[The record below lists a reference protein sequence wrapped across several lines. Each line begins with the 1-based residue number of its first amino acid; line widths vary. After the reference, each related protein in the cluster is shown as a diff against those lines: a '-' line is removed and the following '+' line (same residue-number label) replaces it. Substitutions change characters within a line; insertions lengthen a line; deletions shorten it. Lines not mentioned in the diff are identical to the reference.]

1 MNMSKQTI
9 LLLILIGSSV
19 CGLPMHGQTTNL
31 LANGGFEQGS
41 DGWINTWAA
50 TGSHVTDR
58 THSGHG
64 ALRISNSER
73 KNSLWLRMLTDVP
86 LGPMYR
92 VEAYARRDVDTINAT
107 MSLHTNS
114 PPYYRTASV
123 GPIQQ
128 IGEWKLL
135 AVELSPRHNGE
146 LWIHLSGE
154 GIGNVWFDDV
164 TVTVT
169 QSKAQRS
176 AALNAITV
184 DATAPAAARAQAHLE
199 LGEIVRWADR
209 DSQAACVHFRN
220 VCTLIPDDTTK
231 CRMALDAVAE
241 SSRRSRNY
249 AGATQALRQKIDHYS
264 SADTV
269 EGAMDLAML
278 AETLG
283 EEAFHLQ
290 PDYAAA
296 TARLTEALG
305 LYIRAMAIYAS
316 LDPIAHKP
324 AIDKMAD
331 RIVVTRYDIN
341 AYGDAR

>member
-9 LLLILIGSSV
+9 LSLLLIGISV
-19 CGLPMHGQTTNL
+19 GGLRLHGQTTNL

-41 DGWINTWAA
+41 NGWVNTWSA
-50 TGSHVTDR
+50 TGSHVTER

-64 ALRISNSER
+64 ALRISNSGGE
-73 KNSLWLRMLTDVP
+73 NSLWLRMLTDVP

-92 VEAYARRDVDTINAT
+92 VEAYARRDVDTINAG

-114 PPYYRTASV
+114 PPYYRTAAV
-123 GPIQQ
+123 GPVQQ

-146 LWIHLSGE
+146 LWIHLHGE
-154 GIGNVWFDDV
+154 GAGNVWFDDV
-164 TVTVT
+164 TVTVA
-169 QSKAQRS
+169 QSKTQRA

-184 DATAPAAARAQAHLE
+184 DATATAAARAQAHLE
-199 LGEIVRWADR
+199 LGEILRWADR
-209 DSQAACVHFRN
+209 DSQAASAQFRN
-220 VCTLIPDDTTK
+220 VCTLVPDDTPK
-231 CRMALDAVAE
+231 CRMALDALAE
-241 SSRRSRNY
+241 SSRRSRDY
-249 AGATQALRQKIDHYS
+249 AGATQALRQKVDHYS
-264 SADTV
+264 AADPV

-278 AETLG
+278 AEALG

-290 PDYAAA
+290 PDQAAA

-305 LYIRAMAIYAS
+305 LYIRAMAVYTS
-316 LDPIAHKP
+316 LDPVAHKP

-341 AYGDAR
+341 AYRRVR